1 MQQQRDTYARD
12 QVLSPPTSDFVSLF
26 YSWQFPTVSSWRRLV
41 FFPRSRSCPLPQP
54 PSITLSWPP
63 TTKHPSHQAYPSPI
77 SLTKLLSS
85 PYVLAK

>member
-41 FFPRSRSCPLPQP
+41 CFPRSRSCPLPQP
-54 PSITLSWPP
+54 PRHYPFVAP
-63 TTKHPSHQAYPSPI
+63 HHQAPIPPSI
-77 SLTKLLSS
+77 SKSHFFD
-85 PYVLAK
+85 